1 MRGKYDEACLKLG
14 LYPVPEQTVFNV
26 VQRIDRKPIIY
37 KNALPTKK
45 RKLLSGRQ
53 VKYVE
58 DILFKRYIES
68 LGMSRKE
75 VIQVIS
81 EISQANLFVQA

>member
-1 MRGKYDEACLKLG
+1 MNSWYPAVRVKCDEACLKLG

-26 VQRIDRKPIIY
+26 VQRIDRKQDICE
-37 KNALPTKK
+37 NDLPTKK

-58 DILFKRYIES
+58 DILF
-68 LGMSRKE
+68 
-75 VIQVIS
+75 
-81 EISQANLFVQA
+81 